1 MRQRFKNHLTSHSLS
16 DAASED
22 EEFVEATDFPQGC
35 SLSGPFLCQC
45 VEYALLA
52 LSGVRYKSPSLS
64 SESSSDSFHSTMDT
78 LLEAAQLLSHNQLY
92 QTGLE
97 QVSRGLVQ
105 ARTMRCSHSPLSLL
119 PTPSSL
125 LPSLLSTSLSAGLPS
140 RTAELLC
147 SNDVD
152 FLAKLYCVRLAFD
165 ELVTVPTNRNYFQ
178 QMGKELMADFL
189 VSTGNVREPL
199 ASVDWTK

>member
-125 LPSLLSTSLSAGLPS
+125 PPFFLPPS

-147 SNDVD
+147 SSDVD

-189 VSTGNVREPL
+189 VSAGNVRQPL